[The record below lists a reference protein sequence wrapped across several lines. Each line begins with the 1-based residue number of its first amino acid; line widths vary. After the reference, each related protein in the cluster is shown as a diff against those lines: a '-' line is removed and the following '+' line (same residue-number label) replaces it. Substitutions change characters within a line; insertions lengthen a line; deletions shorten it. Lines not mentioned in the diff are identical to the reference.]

1 MEILIV
7 HIPLH
12 FILIN
17 IGIFTIGNIFY
28 LDFLSYIVIM
38 DISFSAITK
47 CSQKHRLL
55 NFAYKN
61 MDIKRLKPATPLC
74 VSQARTWIS
83 NVICRGLFFFNVQWV
98 EVRGDCLFCWS
109 WSCWSSLFKRSFHN
123 CPIFFITIKYALP
136 PVIQVLPSL
145 SGIFLLYTLY
155 KECLLSGDVLVSTPG
170 FMSNSLPFKL
180 IDPNCN

>member
-1 MEILIV
+1 MEILFV

-28 LDFLSYIVIM
+28 RDFLSCIVIM
-38 DISFSAITK
+38 DISSSAIIK

-61 MDIKRLKPATPLC
+61 MDIKRLKPATLLC

-83 NVICRGLFFFNVQWV
+83 NVICRGLFFLMFSELRWEVIVCFVDLEVVDHHYLNV
-98 EVRGDCLFCWS
+98 LF
-109 WSCWSSLFKRSFHN
+109 
-123 CPIFFITIKYALP
+123 IIALY
-136 PVIQVLPSL
+136 
-145 SGIFLLYTLY
+145 LLLQ
-155 KECLLSGDVLVSTPG
+155 
-170 FMSNSLPFKL
+170 SNMPYLQ
-180 IDPNCN
+180 